1 MTDIFLWLTL
11 TTTRRASMTRFS
23 GFDSLPRELLTRI
36 LQEFDNA
43 AVLDCTTVSSYFN
56 SVGVDVILHRHNI
69 VNPSELCE
77 VKVLVNAKFTKP
89 ADPLAAL
96 LASAR
101 PPNRIKHLH
110 CTLRL
115 TTATSQFGAGAVEYP
130 PMLQDRLELT
140 GTFALRRLNLF
151 LSKLKAVEKVT
162 LNLSGLKYGFM
173 STPDVSPLLADL
185 VHNIIQKGC
194 RLLQVKSKRSP
205 FGDQPWT
212 FPIPDQAMKSPSTR
226 RFTISSILSSLF
238 SLCGLFKVSKKEP
251 RKRGHRR
258 IHSETSISPPT
269 PQGILPRVN
278 KLDID
283 SSFFHPTGRSWMSD
297 LLAYS
302 PLTELV
308 VSFHSSSSPDFVQHG
323 FPTLL
328 QTVPRLQSL
337 TLLGVDEKII
347 QHVLPRLRPFVALKH
362 LSVCLDGR
370 LSSQPIAFPETSTP
384 FAPSNLQSLSLSPQL
399 IDYMILG
406 TVTSLNLKEFEI
418 VYGRHAQVMISSIC
432 QHVKSIRDFYE
443 KISAPMT
450 ITLTI
455 SCVRGVSFPS
465 SSSSDDSDSSPQ
477 EDVDGSQGVINILEA
492 QYRTDLA
499 TVDTLQIELLPNG
512 LEGEK
517 NMENILKLLSF
528 FPRIKK
534 LHLRGAKDFRHA
546 TGPLVVPRDVRQ
558 VVVQPVY
565 STCSTLATLYIAGE
579 PYQRPLIN
587 I

>member
-1 MTDIFLWLTL
+1 MS
-11 TTTRRASMTRFS
+11 RPS
-23 GFDSLPRELLTRI
+23 GFDSLPRELLI
-36 LQEFDNA
+36 KIFQEFDNGA
-43 AVLDCTTVSSYFN
+43 ILNCTTISTYFN

-69 VNPSELCE
+69 IDPSAFCE
-77 VKVLVNAKFTKP
+77 VKVLVNAKFARP
-89 ADPLAAL
+89 VDPLAAL

-110 CTLRL
+110 CTIRL
-115 TTATSQFGAGAVEYP
+115 TTATSHFGVGSLEYP
-130 PMLQDRLELT
+130 PMSRDRLEIT
-140 GTFALRRLNLF
+140 GVFALRRLNLF
-151 LSKLKAVEKVT
+151 LSKLKAVDKVT
-162 LNLSGLKYGFM
+162 LNLSGLKYGLM
-173 STPDVSPLLADL
+173 STPDVSPLLAEL

-212 FPIPDQAMKSPSTR
+212 FPIPDQAIKSPSTR
-226 RFTISSILSSLF
+226 RFTISSILSGIF
-238 SLCGLFKVSKKEP
+238 SLCGLFKFSKKEP
-251 RKRGHRR
+251 RKHGHRR
-258 IHSETSISPPT
+258 IHSEASISPPA
-269 PQGILPRVN
+269 PQAILPRVS

-283 SSFFHPTGRSWMSD
+283 SSFFHPTGSSWMSD

-308 VSFHSSSSPDFVQHG
+308 VSLHSSSTPDFVQRG

-337 TLLGVDEKII
+337 TLLSVGEKVI
-347 QHVLPRLRPFVALKH
+347 QNIMPRLRPFVALKH
-362 LSVCLDGR
+362 LSTPQLHS
-370 LSSQPIAFPETSTP
+370 LQATSK
-384 FAPSNLQSLSLSPQL
+384 ACPSPPQL

-406 TVTSLNLKEFEI
+406 TVTALNLKEFEI
-418 VYGRHAQVMISSIC
+418 VYGQHAQVMISSIC
-432 QHVKSIRDFYE
+432 QHVKSVRDFYE
-443 KISAPMT
+443 KISAPVA
-450 ITLTI
+450 ITLTL

-477 EDVDGSQGVINILEA
+477 EEADGSPGVINMLEA

-499 TVDTLQIELLPNG
+499 TVNTLQIELLPNG

-517 NMENILKLLSF
+517 NMENVLKLLSF
-528 FPRIKK
+528 FPKIKK

-565 STCSTLATLYIAGE
+565 STCSTLAALYIADE

>member
-1 MTDIFLWLTL
+1 MS
-11 TTTRRASMTRFS
+11 RPS
-23 GFDSLPRELLTRI
+23 GFDSLPRELLI
-36 LQEFDNA
+36 KIFQEFDNGA
-43 AVLDCTTVSSYFN
+43 ILNCTTVSTYFN

-69 VNPSELCE
+69 VDASAFCE
-77 VKVLVNAKFTKP
+77 VKVLVNAKFARP
-89 ADPLAAL
+89 VDPLAAL

-110 CTLRL
+110 CTIRL
-115 TTATSQFGAGAVEYP
+115 TTATSHFGAGTLEYP
-130 PMLQDRLELT
+130 PMSRDRLEIT
-140 GTFALRRLNLF
+140 GVFALRRLNLF
-151 LSKLKAVEKVT
+151 LSKLKAVDKVT
-162 LNLSGLKYGFM
+162 LNLSGLKYGLM
-173 STPDVSPLLADL
+173 STPDVGPLLADL

-194 RLLQVKSKRSP
+194 RVLQVKSKRSP

-212 FPIPDQAMKSPSTR
+212 FPIPDQALKSPSTR
-226 RFTISSILSSLF
+226 RFTISSILSSIF
-238 SLCGLFKVSKKEP
+238 SLCGVFKFSKKEP
-251 RKRGHRR
+251 RKHGHRR
-258 IHSETSISPPT
+258 IHSEASISPPT
-269 PQGILPRVN
+269 PQAILPRVS

-283 SSFFHPTGRSWMSD
+283 SSFFHPTGSSWMSD

-308 VSFHSSSSPDFVQHG
+308 VSLHSSSTPDFVQRG

-337 TLLGVDEKII
+337 TLLSVGDKVI
-347 QHVLPRLRPFVALKH
+347 QNIMPRLRPFVALKH
-362 LSVCLDGR
+362 LSVCLDNH
-370 LSSQPIAFPETSTP
+370 LSSQPISVPDTSTP

-406 TVTSLNLKEFEI
+406 TVTALNLKEFEI
-418 VYGRHAQVMISSIC
+418 VYGQHAQVMISSIC
-432 QHVKSIRDFYE
+432 QHVKSVRDFYE
-443 KISAPMT
+443 KISAPMA
-450 ITLTI
+450 ITLTL

-477 EDVDGSQGVINILEA
+477 EEADGSPGVINMLEA

-499 TVDTLQIELLPNG
+499 TVNTLQIELLPNG

-517 NMENILKLLSF
+517 NMENVLKLLSF
-528 FPRIKK
+528 FPKIKK

-546 TGPLVVPRDVRQ
+546 TGPLAVPRDVRQ

-565 STCSTLATLYIAGE
+565 STCSTLAALYIADE